1 MPEIVIKP
9 KASSLYTVPLEK
21 VRTTLGR
28 SSRNDVCLSD
38 PFASRFHVEVRREGD
53 DFFVADVGSAN
64 GTLLNGTL
72 LSRQTRLQPDDELRI
87 GETTITFA
95 RESNASA
102 VSNTSILWTDAHKS
116 QEPDVTIH
124 SARPSGRRTSGF
136 LDSLR
141 NTSPDVT
148 NVAVSK
154 AVSEAFERRDLL
166 AVVSKVGVALLSD
179 TTLDETFDLVM
190 DLVFD
195 TIPVERGFLF
205 LLDGE
210 ELLLKV
216 SRGLTGPVRPNT
228 ADVQI
233 SRSISERVFKEGVAV
248 LTSDAM
254 HDPRFEGA
262 DSVILSA
269 IRSVMAVPLSL
280 ADQTFGMIYVDN
292 AYDSRFSEDDLKVLT
307 TVAGV
312 ASIKIENAKLTEER
326 LEKRRLQEELKVAS
340 EIQMRL
346 QPVCP
351 PPIDGYSICAYSIS
365 SREIGGDY
373 YDYIERRKQGRYA
386 IALGDVSGKGIG
398 AALLMSSLHAAVRA
412 QTQTMHPIREMM
424 ANLNTYIADNS
435 PENKFLTLFYMEL
448 DPLTG
453 DLYYANAG
461 HNPPI
466 LARATGQIELL
477 HATGLPIGIM
487 HNSEYEEACVKLW
500 PGDVL
505 VVYSD
510 GITESV
516 NMVEEEFGDDRLTA
530 VVTKNLTSS
539 ASKIRDRIDE
549 ALSRF
554 VGSAAPVDDM
564 TLLIVKRSATDAART
579 GD

>member
-9 KASSLYTVPLEK
+9 KASGEYTVPLEK

-53 DFFVADVGSAN
+53 DYFVADVGSAN
-64 GTLLNGTL
+64 GTLLNGSL
-72 LSRQTRLQPDDELRI
+72 LARQTRLQPGDEMRV
-87 GETTITFA
+87 GETTITFV
-95 RESNASA
+95 RDSNASA
-102 VSNTSILWTDAHKS
+102 NSHTSILWTDAHKS
-116 QEPDVTIH
+116 QEPDVTIQ
-124 SARPSGRRTSGF
+124 SARPGRRTSGF
-136 LDSLR
+136 LDALR
-141 NTSPDVT
+141 TTTPDVT
-148 NVAVSK
+148 NVGVSR

-166 AVVSKVGVALLSD
+166 AVVSKVGVALLSG
-179 TTLDETFDLVM
+179 TTLDETFKIVM

-195 TIPVERGFLF
+195 TIPAERGFLF
-205 LLDGE
+205 LLDGD

-216 SRGLTGPVRPNT
+216 SRCRSGPVQPNT
-228 ADVQI
+228 ADIQI
-233 SRSISERVFKEGVAV
+233 SRSISERVFNEGVAV

-254 HDPRFEGA
+254 HDPRFQGA
-262 DSVILSA
+262 DSIILSA

-312 ASIKIENAKLTEER
+312 ASIKIENAKLAEER

-373 YDYIERRKQGRYA
+373 YDYIERRRQGRYA
-386 IALGDVSGKGIG
+386 LALGDVSGKGIG

-412 QTQTMHPIREMM
+412 QTQTQYPIRDMM
-424 ANLNTYIADNS
+424 ANLNQYIADNS
-435 PENKFLTLFYMEL
+435 PENKFLTLFYTEL

-487 HNSEYEEACVKLW
+487 HDSEYEEACVRLW

-516 NMVEEEFGDDRLTA
+516 NTLDEEFGDDRLVA
-530 VVTKNLTSS
+530 VVTKNLAAS

-549 ALSRF
+549 SLSRF
-554 VGSAAPVDDM
+554 VGTASPVDDM
-564 TLLIVKRSATDAART
+564 TLLILKRSAS
-579 GD
+579 

>member
-1 MPEIVIKP
+1 MPDIVIKP
-9 KASSLYTVPLEK
+9 KAGAPYTVPLEK
-21 VRTTLGR
+21 LRTTMGR

-38 PFASRFHVEVRREGD
+38 PFASRFHIEIRREGD
-53 DFFVADVGSAN
+53 DYLVADVGSAN
-64 GTLLNGTL
+64 GTLLNGAQL
-72 LSRQTRLQPDDELRI
+72 VRQTRLQPGDELRV
-87 GETTITFA
+87 GETTVTFELDA
-95 RESNASA
+95 SASA
-102 VSNTSILWTDAHKS
+102 VSHTSILWTEAHKS
-116 QEPDVTIH
+116 QEPDVTIQ
-124 SARPSGRRTSGF
+124 SSRPGRATSGF
-136 LDSLR
+136 LESLR
-141 NTSPDVT
+141 TTGPDLTSGT
-148 NVAVSK
+148 VSK

-179 TTLDETFDLVM
+179 TTLDATFKLVM

-195 TIPVERGFLF
+195 TIPAERGFLF

-216 SRGLTGPVRPNT
+216 SRSRTGPMLPNT
-228 ADVQI
+228 ADIQI

-254 HDPRFEGA
+254 HDPRFQDA
-262 DSVILSA
+262 DSIVLSA
-269 IRSVMAVPLSL
+269 IRSVMAVPLIISE
-280 ADQTFGMIYVDN
+280 QTFGMIYVDN

-312 ASIKIENAKLTEER
+312 ASIKIENAKLLEER
-326 LEKRRLQEELKVAS
+326 LERRRLEEELKVAS

-373 YDYIERRKQGRYA
+373 YDYIERKRQGRYA
-386 IALGDVSGKGIG
+386 LALGDVSGKGIG

-424 ANLNTYIADNS
+424 GNLNQYIADNS
-435 PENKFLTLFYMEL
+435 PENKFLTLFYAEL
-448 DPLTG
+448 DPATG

-461 HNPPI
+461 HNPPMV
-466 LARATGQIELL
+466 ARATGQVELL
-477 HATGLPIGIM
+477 AATGLPIGIM
-487 HNSEYEEACVKLW
+487 HDATYDEACVRLW

-510 GITESV
+510 GITESI
-516 NMVEEEFGDDRLTA
+516 NTLEEEFGEARLKT
-530 VVTKNLTSS
+530 VVTKNLNST

-564 TLLIVKRSATDAART
+564 TLLILKRSP
-579 GD
+579 

>member
-9 KASSLYTVPLEK
+9 KASGMYTVPLEK

-53 DFFVADVGSAN
+53 DYFVADVGSAN
-64 GTLLNGTL
+64 GTLLNGSVLT
-72 LSRQTRLQPDDELRI
+72 RQTRLQPGDEMRI

-95 RESNASA
+95 RESNAS
-102 VSNTSILWTDAHKS
+102 VISNTSILWTEAHKS
-116 QEPDVTIH
+116 QEPDVTIQ
-124 SARPSGRRTSGF
+124 SARPGRATSGF

-148 NVAVSK
+148 NVGVSK

-179 TTLDETFDLVM
+179 TTLDETFYLVM

-195 TIPVERGFLF
+195 TIPAERGFLF

-210 ELLLKV
+210 DLLLKV
-216 SRGLTGPVRPNT
+216 SRSRTGPAQPNT
-228 ADVQI
+228 ADIQI

-254 HDPRFEGA
+254 HDPRFQGA
-262 DSVILSA
+262 DSIILSA

-280 ADQTFGMIYVDN
+280 GEQTFGMIYVDN
-292 AYDSRFSEDDLKVLT
+292 AYDSRFTEDDLKVLT

-326 LEKRRLQEELKVAS
+326 LEKRRMQEELKVAS

-373 YDYIERRKQGRYA
+373 YDYIERKRQGRYA

-424 ANLNTYIADNS
+424 ANLNQYIADNS

-448 DPLTG
+448 DPATG
-453 DLYYANAG
+453 DLFYANAG

-516 NMVEEEFGDDRLTA
+516 NTVEEEFGDDRLVA
-530 VVTKNLTSS
+530 VVTKNLNAS

-554 VGSAAPVDDM
+554 VGTAAPVDDM
-564 TLLIVKRSATDAART
+564 TLLIVKRSAS
-579 GD
+579 